1 MERKVESQEFDY
13 IVCGAGSAGCV
24 VATRLIQEHKGTVL
38 LLEAGG
44 DDSHICIKMPAG
56 LSEIIPTKTWD
67 YSTEPD
73 ENTKNR
79 RMTCAQGKVLGGSS
93 SVNGMIYIRGQ
104 KQDYDQWANE
114 EGCTGWGYDD
124 LLPYFKKSE
133 RNESLSGQYHGTQ
146 GPLHV
151 SENRHRHP
159 LSQTFIRSGQELGLP
174 YVTDFNGADQ
184 QGVGFFQTTTVNGE
198 RASVSKTY
206 LKMVESSNQLTV
218 KLNVLV
224 HKLHIENGKA
234 VAVECEMN
242 GKKQVIKAR
251 KQIVLSAGA
260 IGTPKILMLSGVGPQ
275 EHLEEMGISTLQN
288 LPVGKNYHD
297 HLHVSINAVTKEPIS
312 LYGQDLGLQKIKN
325 GAQWLLTRTGVVTS
339 NILEGGAF
347 IDTNQEGRP
356 DVQAHFLPGLDT
368 WDDPE
373 GLGKGKT
380 HGITLKNC
388 YLRPKSRGE
397 IFLKSTN
404 PTDSLRIQANLLSDE
419 EDVKGM
425 VRATKFGLDLL
436 KMPSFQSEIG
446 EIFSPPVNTHDS
458 DTALEDFVRTTCKT
472 TYHPVGTC
480 RMGADRLVSVVNLN
494 LQVHGVENLAV
505 IDCSVFPSIPSGNTN
520 APTIAVA
527 EKGVELLI
535 QRT

>member
-1 MERKVESQEFDY
+1 MEVKEFDY
-13 IVCGAGSAGCV
+13 IICGAGSAGCV
-24 VATRLIQEHKGTVL
+24 IAARLISENKGTVL

-44 DDSHICIKMPAG
+44 DDDDIRIKMPAG
-56 LSEIIPTKTWD
+56 LSEVIPTKTWN

-73 ENTKNR
+73 LNTANR

-104 KQDYDQWANE
+104 KQDYDDWVE
-114 EGCTGWGYDD
+114 KYGCIGWSYDD

-133 RNESLSGQYHGTQ
+133 GNESLSGHYHGTQ
-146 GPLHV
+146 GPLKI

-159 LSQTFIRSGQELGLP
+159 LTQVFVRAGQELGLP
-174 YVTDFNGADQ
+174 YVNDFNGKEQ
-184 QGVGFFQTTTVNGE
+184 QGIGFFQTTTINGE

-206 LKMVESSNQLTV
+206 LKMVENHQNLTI

-224 HKLHIENGKA
+224 HKILLKHKIAHG
-234 VAVECEMN
+234 VSCEIA
-242 GKKQVIKAR
+242 GREAHFHARKQVI
-251 KQIVLSAGA
+251 LSAGS
-260 IGTPKILMLSGVGPQ
+260 IGSPKILMLSGIGPHK
-275 EHLEEMGISTLQN
+275 HLQDMGIETVID

-297 HLHVSINAVTKEPIS
+297 HLHVSVNAETKFPNS
-312 LYGQDLGLQKIKN
+312 LYGQDTGLQKIKN
-325 GAQWLLTRTGVVTS
+325 GVQWMMTRTGVVSS

-347 IDTNQEGRP
+347 IDTNDQGRP
-356 DVQAHFLPGLDT
+356 DVQAHFLPGLDS

-388 YLRPKSRGE
+388 FLRPKSRGE
-397 IFLKSTN
+397 IFLNSKDPN
-404 PTDSLRIQANLLSDE
+404 DSVRIQANLLSE
-419 EDVKGM
+419 QEDVEGM
-425 VRATKFGLDLL
+425 IRATRFGLDLL
-436 KMPSFQSEIG
+436 NMPSFQEQIG
-446 EIFSPPVNTHDS
+446 EVFSPPQYAHHD
-458 DTALEDFVRTTCKT
+458 DDALETFVRNTCKT

-480 RMGADRLVSVVNLN
+480 RMGVSSEDSVVNLCM
-494 LQVHGVENLAV
+494 QVHGITNLSV

-527 EKGVELLI
+527 EKAVELLI
-535 QRT
+535 IRT

>member
-1 MERKVESQEFDY
+1 MDMQEFDY

-24 VATRLIQEHKGTVL
+24 VATRLIQENKGTVL

-56 LSEIIPTKTWD
+56 LSEVIPTKTWD
-67 YSTEPD
+67 YTTEPD
-73 ENTKNR
+73 VNTHQR
-79 RMTCAQGKVLGGSS
+79 RMSCAQGKVLGGSS

-104 KQDYDQWANE
+104 QQDYDTWAE
-114 EGCTGWGYDD
+114 QYGCDGWGYAD

-133 RNESLSGQYHGTQ
+133 RNESLSGHYHGTQ

-159 LSQTFIRSGQELGLP
+159 LSQAFIRAGQELGLP
-174 YVTDFNGADQ
+174 YVNDFNGADQ
-184 QGVGFFQTTTVNGE
+184 QGVGFFQTTTFNGE

-206 LKMVESSNQLTV
+206 LKMVQNDPQLKI

-224 HKLHIENGKA
+224 HKVLIENNQATA
-234 VAVECEMN
+234 VQCEIN
-242 GKKQVIKAR
+242 GKPQVFKAR
-251 KQIVLSAGA
+251 KHIVLSAGS
-260 IGTPKILMLSGVGPQ
+260 IGTPKILMLSGIGPA
-275 EHLEEMGISTLQN
+275 EHLKNLGIEPIQD

-297 HLHVSINAVTKEPIS
+297 HLHVSINAATKSPNS
-312 LYGQDLGLQKIKN
+312 LYGQDLGLQKLKN
-325 GAQWLLTRTGVVTS
+325 GAQWMLTRTGVVSS

-347 IDTNQEGRP
+347 IDTNAAGTP

-373 GLGKGKT
+373 NLGKGRT

-388 YLRPKSRGE
+388 FLRPKSRGE
-397 IFLKSTN
+397 IFLNSTD
-404 PTDSLRIQANLLSDE
+404 PKDPVRIDAQLLSDP
-419 EDVKGM
+419 EDVQGM
-425 VRATKFGLDLL
+425 IRATQFGLDLL
-436 KMPSFQSEIG
+436 KMPSLQQEISD
-446 EIFSPPVNTHDS
+446 IFSPPPSSHD
-458 DTALEDFVRTTCKT
+458 DEQALEAFVRNTCKT

-480 RMGADRLVSVVNLN
+480 RMGREQHNAVVDLN
-494 LQVHGVENLAV
+494 LQVHGIQQLSV

>member
-1 MERKVESQEFDY
+1 MEVKEYDY
-13 IVCGAGSAGCV
+13 VICGAGSAGCV
-24 VATRLIQEHKGTVL
+24 VATRLIQENKGTVL

-56 LSEIIPTKTWD
+56 LSEVIPTKTWD
-67 YSTEPD
+67 YTTEPD
-73 ENTKNR
+73 KNTKNR

-104 KQDYDQWANE
+104 KQDYDHWENE
-114 EGCTGWGYDD
+114 EGCVGWGYDD

-133 RNESLSGQYHGTQ
+133 RNESLSGYYHGTQ

-174 YVTDFNGADQ
+174 YITDFNCANQ

-206 LKMVESSNQLTV
+206 LKMVEGNNQLTV

-224 HKLHIENGKA
+224 HKVQIEKGRA
-234 VAVECEMN
+234 VSVECEIN
-242 GKKQVIKAR
+242 GQKQVIKAR

-275 EHLEEMGISTLQN
+275 NHLTEIGIKTIQD
-288 LPVGKNYHD
+288 LPVGNNYHD
-297 HLHVSINAVTKEPIS
+297 HLHVSINAVTKLPTS

-325 GAQWLLTRTGVVTS
+325 GAQWMLTRTGVVTS

-347 IDTNQEGRP
+347 MDTNNEGRP

-368 WDDPE
+368 WDDPD

-388 YLRPKSRGE
+388 FLRPKSRGE

-404 PTDSLRIQANLLSDE
+404 PADSVRIQGNLLSED
-419 EDVKGM
+419 EDVQGM

-436 KMPSFQSEIG
+436 KMPSFQSEIS
-446 EIFSPPVNTHDS
+446 EVFSPPVNIHDN
-458 DTALEDFVRTTCKT
+458 DAALEEFVRSSCKT

-480 RMGADRLVSVVNLN
+480 RMGIHTTESVVNLN

>member
-1 MERKVESQEFDY
+1 MDVQEYDY
-13 IVCGAGSAGCV
+13 IICGAGSAGCV
-24 VATRLIQEHKGTVL
+24 VASRLIQENKGTVL

-56 LSEIIPTKTWD
+56 LSEVIPIKTWD
-67 YSTEPD
+67 YATEPD
-73 ENTKNR
+73 PNTENR

-104 KQDYDQWANE
+104 KQDYDSWAEE
-114 EGCTGWGYDD
+114 EGCPGWSYND

-133 RNESLSGQYHGTQ
+133 RNESLSGHYHGTQ

-159 LSQTFIRSGQELGLP
+159 LTQTFIRAGQELGLA
-174 YVTDFNGADQ
+174 YVNDFNGADQ
-184 QGVGFFQTTTVNGE
+184 QGIGFFQTTTYRGE

-206 LKMVESSNQLTV
+206 LKMVEQNPKLAV

-224 HKLHIENGKA
+224 HKVLIENGKA
-234 VAVECEMN
+234 SGIECKSN
-242 GKKQVIKAR
+242 GKKTVFKAR
-251 KQIVLSAGA
+251 KQVVLSAGA
-260 IGTPKILMLSGVGPQ
+260 IGTPKILMLSGIGPAV
-275 EHLEEMGISTLQN
+275 HLKDMGITVVKD

-297 HLHVSINAVTKEPIS
+297 HLHVSINAETKAPNS
-312 LYGQDLGLQKIKN
+312 LYGQDIGLQKIKN
-325 GAQWLLTRTGVVTS
+325 GAQWMLTRTGVVTS

-347 IDTNQEGRP
+347 IDTHEEGRP

-388 YLRPKSRGE
+388 FLRPKSRGE
-397 IFLKSTN
+397 IFLNSTD
-404 PTDSLRIQANLLSDE
+404 PRDSVRIKGNLLSE
-419 EDVKGM
+419 PEDVQGM
-425 VRATKFGLDLL
+425 IRATKFGLDLL
-436 KMPSFQSEIG
+436 KMPSFQQEIG
-446 EIFSPPVNTHDS
+446 EIFSPPKNTHND
-458 DTALEDFVRTTCKT
+458 DLALEAFVRSTCKT

-480 RMGADRLVSVVNLN
+480 RMGTDQCSSVVDLS
-494 LQVHGVENLAV
+494 LQVHSIENLSV

-527 EKGVELLI
+527 EKGAELLI

>member
-1 MERKVESQEFDY
+1 MELQEFDY

-24 VATRLIQEHKGTVL
+24 VATRLIQQGKGTVL

-44 DDSHICIKMPAG
+44 SDDNIFIKMPAG
-56 LSEIIPTKTWD
+56 VSTVIPTKTWD
-67 YSTEPD
+67 YTTEPD
-73 ENTKNR
+73 PNTKNR

-104 KQDYDQWANE
+104 KQDYDTWAE
-114 EGCTGWGYDD
+114 EYGCTGWGYDD

-133 RNESLSGQYHGTQ
+133 CNESLSGHYHGTQ
-146 GPLHV
+146 GPLNV

-159 LSQTFIRSGQELGLP
+159 LTQTFIRAGQEFGLN
-174 YVTDFNGADQ
+174 YVNDFNGADQ

-198 RASVSKTY
+198 RASASRTY
-206 LKMVESSNQLTV
+206 LKMVEHDAQLQV

-224 HKLHIENGKA
+224 HKVQIEHG
-234 VAVECEMN
+234 VATAIECEMN
-242 GKKQVIKAR
+242 GQRQIFKAR
-251 KQIVLSAGA
+251 KQIILSAGA
-260 IGTPKILMLSGVGPQ
+260 IGTPKILMLSGIGPTQHLQ
-275 EHLEEMGISTLQN
+275 EIGIKTLQD

-297 HLHVSINAVTKEPIS
+297 HLHVSINAETKAPNS

-325 GAQWLLTRTGVVTS
+325 GAQWMLTRTGVVSS

-347 IDTNQEGRP
+347 VDTRNEGRP

-368 WDDPE
+368 WDDPD

-388 YLRPKSRGE
+388 FLRPKSRGE
-397 IFLKSTN
+397 IFLTSQN
-404 PTDSLRIQANLLSDE
+404 PKESVRIQGHLLSDE

-436 KMPSFQSEIG
+436 KMPSFQAQVG
-446 EIFSPPVNTHDS
+446 EIFSPPQSIHHDEH
-458 DTALEDFVRTTCKT
+458 ALENFVRSTCKT

-480 RMGADRLVSVVNLN
+480 RMGNNKQDSVVNLN
-494 LQVHGVENLAV
+494 LQVHGIEQLSV
-505 IDCSVFPSIPSGNTN
+505 IDCSVFPTIPSGNTN

-527 EKGVELLI
+527 EKAVELLM